1 MLVGRAS
8 HALVSSLSLALLPA
22 VVVAQST
29 ELPLSVQVPQMVN
42 LPGETPR
49 LTLRA
54 DDSVDAVQ
62 LTLTEHGRAV
72 FQRNVGSLKPGAEH
86 PISWRAEPGEH
97 EYSVQV
103 SGKTAAGHAKVAIDV
118 VMDVMRPLEIALA
131 RDHVDLES
139 RTLDFTMNNPAGRAQ
154 LAIYNASGR
163 AIHEATTEFRGQP
176 AGSRLVVTWPPL
188 AEPIQRMELRIYDAS
203 DSWSGHELVPFTV
216 EIPHEDVV
224 FETAKWDIRASELAK
239 LDAAYTAILDA
250 IREHGSDIKAR
261 LYVLGHTDS
270 VGSAADNQLLSRR
283 RASEIARYFQQR
295 GGISL
300 PILAQG
306 FGESR
311 LAVPTGD
318 NVDEARNRRAQYIL
332 AAQAPLQTDWVTVSS
347 GTGAGPQ

>member
-1 MLVGRAS
+1 MSVDRTS
-8 HALVSSLSLALLPA
+8 HAAALMLLLAGAAPA
-22 VVVAQST
+22 AAQSA
-29 ELPLSVQVPQMVN
+29 ELPLTVNVPQMVN
-42 LPGETPR
+42 LPGEAPR

-54 DDSVDAVQ
+54 DDKVDGVQ
-62 LTLTEHGRAV
+62 LTLIEHGRAV
-72 FQRNVGSLKPGAEH
+72 LQRSVGSLKPGAEH

-103 SGKTAAGHAKVAIDV
+103 SGKTAAGAAKVAIDV
-118 VMDVMRPLEIALA
+118 VMDVMRPLEVKLA
-131 RDHVDLES
+131 RERVDLEE
-139 RTLDFTMNNPAGRAQ
+139 RALDFTMNNPAGRAQ
-154 LAIYNASGR
+154 LTIYNAAGR
-163 AIHEATTEFRGQP
+163 AIHEATTDFHGQP
-176 AGSRLVVTWPPL
+176 AGSRLVVTWPEL
-188 AEPIQRMELRIYDAS
+188 SEPVQRMELRIYDAS

-216 EIPHEDVV
+216 EIPHDDVV
-224 FETAKWDIRASELAK
+224 FETAKWDIRGSEQAK

-270 VGSAADNQLLSRR
+270 VGSAADNQLLSRK
-283 RASEIARYFQQR
+283 RAAEIARYFQQR

-318 NVDEARNRRAQYIL
+318 NVDEPRNRRAQYIL
-332 AAQAPLQTDWVTVSS
+332 AAQTPVQADWVTVSP
-347 GTGAGPQ
+347 GATSR

>member
-1 MLVGRAS
+1 MHVSRGVHSLVFAVS
-8 HALVSSLSLALLPA
+8 LVLPA
-22 VVVAQST
+22 AAAAQSA

-42 LPGETPR
+42 LPGEAPR
-49 LTLRA
+49 LTLHA
-54 DDSVDAVQ
+54 DDKVDAVQ

-72 FQRNVGSLKPGAEH
+72 FQRSLGSLKPGAEH
-86 PISWRAEPGEH
+86 PITWRAEPGEH

-103 SGKTAAGHAKVAIDV
+103 SGKTAAGAAKVAIDV
-118 VMDVMRPLEIALA
+118 VMDVMRPLEIKLA

-154 LAIYNASGR
+154 LAIYNAAGR
-163 AIHEATTEFRGQP
+163 AIHEATTDLRGQA
-176 AGSRLVVTWPPL
+176 AGSRLVVSWPEL
-188 AEPIQRMELRIYDAS
+188 DEPIQRMELRIYDAS

-224 FETAKWDIRASELAK
+224 FETAKWDIRESELSK

-270 VGSAADNQLLSRR
+270 VGSAGDNQLLSRR
-283 RASEIARYFQQR
+283 RATEIARYFQQR

-311 LAVPTGD
+311 LAVPTAD

-332 AAQAPLQTDWVTVSS
+332 AAQAPLQTDWVTVSP
-347 GTGAGPQ
+347 GVTAP